1 MSGSLVGASGS
12 LWVCGGGGRF
22 GVLGSSGPE
31 ARRLA
36 AREWRMGWS
45 GGRVCAHIF
54 AHLEEWGWRGVPR
67 G

>member
-1 MSGSLVGASGS
+1 MSGTLTGASGW
-12 LWVCGGGGRF
+12 LWDFGCGGRLGI
-22 GVLGSSGPE
+22 LGSSGLE
-31 ARRLA
+31 DRQLA